1 MASRK
6 KAPPPVEEPGPV
18 VLRPGM
24 PVRLLPHDWP
34 FLYSV
39 LANGHLVINQR
50 LPLAPRPKPVRK
62 RIDKDADDALM

>member
-1 MASRK
+1 MASRDK
-6 KAPPPVEEPGPV
+6 PATPVGEPGPV

-39 LANGHLVINQR
+39 LTNGHLVINQR
-50 LPLAPRPKPVRK
+50 LPSPQAARKSRRRVDEGANDAPT
-62 RIDKDADDALM
+62 

>member
-6 KAPPPVEEPGPV
+6 KAAPPPREPEPAAP
-18 VLRPGM
+18 RSGM

-39 LANGHLVINQR
+39 LANGDLVMNQR
-50 LPLAPRPKPVRK
+50 LAVPARAKPARK
-62 RIDKDADDALM
+62 RADTDADDALM

>member
-1 MASRK
+1 MASRRK
-6 KAPPPVEEPGPV
+6 VAAPVDEPGPV

-50 LPLAPRPKPVRK
+50 LPLLQGAQQSRRRV
-62 RIDKDADDALM
+62 DEGADDALM